1 MNEPKI
7 AYEMIEGYDDIVRIP
22 LGNINDTNFVF
33 NVLKDTFDNCL
44 QKGYKKFVVDLE
56 NMEYPNTLL
65 IALILEITSRARR
78 LGGDVKIN
86 NLAPSAKN
94 NLETFSPG
102 NYLSLIDNETSALSD
117 FHPDL
122 QDAPERSDVPKENEI
137 NTETPNEESEQI
149 FSAVDIVE
157 DPIIEKLQDRY
168 VESEPEP
175 QTLTTP
181 TEIQNRKGER
191 NHLKVSSD
199 SNNLYT
205 ICDFVTN
212 YAARAGFNSKEVGKI
227 KIAIYE
233 ACLNIIEHAYHSSPE
248 NWIDVW
254 IEYNEEMFKIILQ
267 DYGTGFE
274 GFSEKQYDVMS
285 AMDGRQTGGFGLYII
300 SRSMNEIDYRP
311 DPKRGNRLTL
321 IKYLPQPPNPTT
333 TLNMD

>member
-7 AYEMIEGYDDIVRIP
+7 AYEIIEGYNDIIRIP
-22 LGNINDTNFVF
+22 LGNIDDTNFIF
-33 NVLKDTFDNCL
+33 SVLKDTFDNCL
-44 QKGYKKFVVDLE
+44 QKGYKRFIVDLE
-56 NMEYPNTLL
+56 NVEYPNTSL

-86 NLAPSAKN
+86 NLSSSAKN

-102 NYLSLIDNETSALSD
+102 NYLSLIENETSALSD
-117 FHPDL
+117 FYPDL
-122 QDAPERSDVPKENEI
+122 QNEPERSNVPIEDEVI
-137 NTETPNEESEQI
+137 TEPIEQSEQI

-157 DPIIEKLQDRY
+157 DPIIEKLQEHY
-168 VESEPEP
+168 VEDEPKY
-175 QTLTTP
+175 QTKTTP
-181 TEIQNRKGER
+181 IEIQNRKGER
-191 NHLKVSSD
+191 NHLKVQSD

-212 YAARAGFNSKEVGKI
+212 YAARAGFDSKEVGKI

-267 DYGTGFE
+267 DYGTAFE